1 VYSAVSEELK
11 SLETDLAEAEAL
23 QAAIGAI
30 MVEGRLMKPDASRG
44 QESATLK
51 KLAETIVLDAYPKA
65 EILRI
70 HVVSSDWTTERV
82 EEWTDTTK
90 TAWRVRTTRGVNA
103 QVAVRLDGQCL
114 LYTIFLHQDT
124 IDGAVNP
131 LTGHIMFTD
140 RMLEKNLPPAQ

>member
-1 VYSAVSEELK
+1 
-11 SLETDLAEAEAL
+11 
-23 QAAIGAI
+23 
-30 MVEGRLMKPDASRG
+30 MKPDSFRG
-44 QESATLK
+44 QESQALK
-51 KLAETIVLDAYPKA
+51 KLAETIVLDAHPNA

-70 HVVSSDWTTERV
+70 HIVSSDWTTERV